1 MGVPK
6 VYSFDKM
13 EGKCNYIIMDF
24 LGPTLSDL
32 FQFMNKKF
40 SFQTVFLIA
49 IQMLQR
55 IEYVHSKG
63 FIHRDIKP
71 ENFLIGLHEQS
82 NLLHIIDFGLSRRYK
97 DRVSLQHI
105 PYRENRHLVGTARYA
120 SINAHLGIEQS
131 RRDDL
136 ESIGYVLTY
145 FINGRLPWQSKYEK
159 GKYPKIG
166 EKKLS
171 TPPEVLCKK
180 LPRKIYLMI

>member
-1 MGVPK
+1 
-6 VYSFDKM
+6 M
-13 EGKCNYIIMDF
+13 EGKCNYMIMDF
-24 LGPTLSDL
+24 LGPTLNDL
-32 FQFMNKKF
+32 FQYMNKKF

-71 ENFLIGLHEQS
+71 ENFLIGLNEDS
-82 NLLHIIDFGLSRRYK
+82 NLLHIIDFGLSRRFK
-97 DRVSLQHI
+97 DKVTQQHI

-136 ESIGYVLTY
+136 ESIGYVLAY
-145 FINGRLPWQSKYEK
+145 FINGRLPWQSKHEK

-166 EKKLS
+166 EKKLI

-180 LPRKIYLMI
+180 LPRIKH